1 MYKCSSNNLEMVHY
15 SIMLVHLLNVKTK
28 LLRSRKTRYLGPVS
42 PHPTFEKKNHDLGE
56 WLVGKSYWKKRV
68 KFFILLLMEVILHH
82 LRCIKPCKY
91 WDIYHINWL
100 AGFQPS
106 TVVAWNIV
114 EYPLFQRKS
123 RFWKFILCPEHLV
136 DPTTSPVYW
145 GKSTLWYRY
154 TNVMP
159 LPHQPMHPKRFTG
172 RFGKRNIIFKSGKG
186 YVIVP
191 RRVADK

>member
-1 MYKCSSNNLEMVHY
+1 MSKLSYFVPERQGIVAQY
-15 SIMLVHLLNVKTK
+15 LLT
-28 LLRSRKTRYLGPVS
+28 LPL
-42 PHPTFEKKNHDLGE
+42 KKKKHDLGE

-91 WDIYHINWL
+91 WDIYHINWCRISAINSSSMKYRGISL
-100 AGFQPS
+100 GNPGSGNLSFAQ
-106 TVVAWNIV
+106 NID
-114 EYPLFQRKS
+114 R
-123 RFWKFILCPEHLV
+123 
-136 DPTTSPVYW
+136 PTTSPVIFW
-145 GKSTLWYRY
+145 KSTLWYRY
-154 TNVMP
+154 MTAMP

-172 RFGKRNIIFKSGKG
+172 WFGKRNIIFKSGKG